1 MSIEEQGFLSPD
13 IAAYI
18 ARHRAENQAWFGHAM
33 DLNSIAQQLLLEFQ
47 VKDNQTL
54 WAPPNLVPLTEAYPK
69 GHCIEPKYA
78 ETEAEA
84 LAICDEK
91 IRDGYGVE
99 VEGPGP
105 HWDKEEV
112 KRLIKAAKA

>member
-1 MSIEEQGFLSPD
+1 MSVPRYKILIKS
-13 IAAYI
+13 
-18 ARHRAENQAWFGHAM
+18 
-33 DLNSIAQQLLLEFQ
+33 
-47 VKDNQTL
+47 V
-54 WAPPNLVPLTEAYPK
+54 PPNLVPLTEAYPK

-84 LAICDEK
+84 LAVCDEK

-99 VEGPGP
+99 VEGPGL

-112 KRLIKAAKA
+112 KRLVKAAKA